1 MKTNKSEQLGLTIGE
16 VFRSWRAKA
25 NERLLPLGLSQAKW
39 RTLFYLSRYPEG
51 IIQKE
56 LATLISIEG
65 PTLVR
70 LLDRLELDG
79 WVKRKSMQQDR
90 RCKIIHLTKKAQPT
104 LTEIHNVVAQ
114 LRHEIFVDI
123 EDEDVRTCLRVMRQI
138 KNKIDS
144 L

>member
-1 MKTNKSEQLGLTIGE
+1 MKTDKSEQLGLTLGE

-79 WVKRKSMQQDR
+79 WVKRKSTQQDR

-114 LRHEIFVDI
+114 LRREIFVDI

>member
-1 MKTNKSEQLGLTIGE
+1 MKTDKSEQLGLTIGE

-79 WVKRKSMQQDR
+79 WVKRKSTQQDR

-114 LRHEIFVDI
+114 LRREIFVDI
-123 EDEDVRTCLRVMRQI
+123 EDEDVGTCLRVMRQI
-138 KNKIDS
+138 KTKIDS

>member
-1 MKTNKSEQLGLTIGE
+1 MKTDKSEQLGLTIGE

-79 WVKRKSMQQDR
+79 WVKRKSTQQDR

-114 LRHEIFVDI
+114 LRREIFVDI

>member
-1 MKTNKSEQLGLTIGE
+1 MKTDKSEQLGLTIGE
-16 VFRSWRAKA
+16 VFRSWRSKA

-79 WVKRKSMQQDR
+79 WVKRKSLKKDR

-114 LRHEIFVDI
+114 LRREIFVDI